1 MTENSNTISNS
12 PPSENKNSEWKLSF
26 SQIESMHDA
35 YIAKLT
41 NLTDDEVMRTGS
53 SVFYGY
59 HKGWPLSKIIHWYSL
74 RSELA
79 QEIWLKFG
87 FQTNAEDLKKIET
100 KRGGVK
106 MKKTRSKNE
115 VITNYLKQNVGQI
128 ITAKDVEQAVGISL
142 PTFYNFLNS
151 NRHFFKKTGT
161 GKYTVLDPA
170 MERAKEQGGV

>member
-1 MTENSNTISNS
+1 
-12 PPSENKNSEWKLSF
+12 
-26 SQIESMHDA
+26 
-35 YIAKLT
+35 
-41 NLTDDEVMRTGS
+41 
-53 SVFYGY
+53 
-59 HKGWPLSKIIHWYSL
+59 L